1 MAPADHDEMQRFLDE
16 DYGRGDITSDLL
28 VPKELE
34 ARGEIKMKEEAV
46 IAGIVEVSTLLN
58 RMGLEQKW
66 NFNDGSTIRF
76 GDVLVTVSG
85 NARNMLAVERITL
98 NILGHMSGIA
108 TATRRAVDMVAR
120 INSVVRVAATRKTIP
135 GLRLMEK
142 RAIKLGGGDP
152 HRSDL
157 YDMILIKDNHLS
169 LMGTISSSIRRI
181 RESMPDEGGRIEV
194 EVNTSEG
201 ASEAARSG
209 ADIIMLDNMSVEDVR
224 EAVIHL
230 EKEGLRGKV
239 ALEVSGGIRFDNL
252 EAFAKAGIDIIS
264 MGILTNSSHAMDM
277 SFKIR
282 RA

>member
-1 MAPADHDEMQRFLDE
+1 MTPADHDVMQRFLDE

-34 ARGEIKMKEEAV
+34 ARGEIKMKEEGV
-46 IAGIVEVSTLLN
+46 IAGMDEVWTLLN
-58 RMGLEQKW
+58 RVGLEQKW
-66 NFNDGSTIRF
+66 NFDDGSTVRF
-76 GDVLVTVSG
+76 GDILVKVSG
-85 NARNMLAVERITL
+85 NARNMLAVERVAL

-108 TATRRAVDMVAR
+108 TATRRAVDIVSR
-120 INSVVRVAATRKTIP
+120 INSSVRVAGTRKTLP

-157 YDMILIKDNHLS
+157 HDMILIKDNHLS
-169 LMGTISSSIRRI
+169 LMGTISSAIRRI
-181 RESMPDEGGRIEV
+181 RESTLDEGGKIEV
-194 EVNTSEG
+194 EVDTSESAG
-201 ASEAARSG
+201 EAARSG

-239 ALEVSGGIRFDNL
+239 ALEVSGGIHFDNL
-252 EAFAKAGIDIIS
+252 EAYAKAGIDIIS